1 MKKFIKYLP
10 IILLI
15 LQCGLIFF
23 FSGQNE
29 ESSTKVS
36 QGIVG
41 SVLEVAPEPAQNLN
55 KKQYEQVEFVIRKL
69 AHFVLF
75 LMLGIFAYLSAESLE
90 LKKKV
95 IMALAFC
102 LVYAVFDEI
111 HQLFTAGRSCE
122 ARDVIIDF
130 CGSSIGV
137 FGILH
142 IKRKIRKEGKA

>member
-29 ESSTKVS
+29 ESSTNVS
-36 QGIVG
+36 QSVVG
-41 SVLEVAPEPAQNLN
+41 SVLEVAPETAQNLN
-55 KKQYEQVEFVIRKL
+55 KKQYEMVELVVRKS

-75 LMLGIFAYLSAESLE
+75 LMMGIFAYLSAESLE

-95 IMALAFC
+95 IMALVFC
-102 LVYAVFDEI
+102 LAYAVFDEI
-111 HQLFTAGRSCE
+111 HQFFIPGRSCE
-122 ARDVIIDF
+122 IRDVIIDF
-130 CGSSIGV
+130 CGSLIGV
-137 FGILH
+137 LGILH